1 MLSENERA
9 ARRKFFAETG
19 KTPEQEA
26 RDAAAGLGY
35 LMWGCGVVAVL
46 AGLFYLLH

>member
-1 MLSENERA
+1 MLSENEKD
-9 ARRKFFAETG
+9 ARKRFYAETG

-26 RDAAAGLGY
+26 ADSAAGLGY
-35 LMWGCGVVAVL
+35 MFLGWGAVAVA